1 MIRKLIFTIF
11 LIICSSVLYAQTEP
25 PESVT
30 SKFYFP
36 ALIGVGIPLDN
47 DNTVLKHGSILNTAL
62 EFRPV
67 YVNAFFF
74 RLNYDAL
81 NNSYVSPIINLPTN
95 VVRGKVSA
103 TFFLAGGGYRW
114 QFRNLGIYALLQPG
128 LGIRNF
134 NKAIVTNDGVFI
146 NNVTNDSFS
155 TKTSVG
161 FEYYIVKHFAL
172 IAEPSFYKLYSG
184 RGFNN
189 THSQV
194 SSLSIGI
201 TTTLF

>member
-1 MIRKLIFTIF
+1 MIRKLIFTTF
-11 LIICSSVLYAQTEP
+11 FIICTSVLYAQTEP

-36 ALIGVGIPLDN
+36 ALIGIGIPLDN
-47 DNTVLKHGSILNTAL
+47 DHTILKNGSILNTAL
-62 EFRPV
+62 EFRPI
-67 YVNAFFF
+67 YTNAFFF

-81 NNSYVSPIINLPTN
+81 NNSYVSAPINLPTN
-95 VVRGKVSA
+95 VVKGKVSA
-103 TFFLAGGGYRW
+103 TFFLAGCGYRW
-114 QFRNLGIYALLQPG
+114 QFKNLGIYTLVQPG
-128 LGIRNF
+128 LGMRNF
-134 NKAIVTNDGVFI
+134 NKAIVTDEGI
-146 NNVTNDSFS
+146 AIEDVTKDSFS

-194 SSLSIGI
+194 SSLSVGI